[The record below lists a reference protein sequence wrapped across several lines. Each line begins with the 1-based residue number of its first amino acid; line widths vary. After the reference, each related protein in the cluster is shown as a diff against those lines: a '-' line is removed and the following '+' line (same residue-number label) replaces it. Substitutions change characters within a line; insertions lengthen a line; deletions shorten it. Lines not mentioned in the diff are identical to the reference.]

1 MFSAKLLKVAMISDS
16 NLISERTYPMS
27 TTTPHA
33 SSLPA
38 VLSPVITPFTA
49 DGSPDVD
56 RLGRQCRWL
65 LENGVGL
72 AVFGTNSEANSL
84 SARQKRAALEG
95 LVSAGLPANQMMPG
109 TGACSVDDAVEMTR
123 AAVDLGAG
131 GVLMLPPFYY
141 KDVSDDGL
149 FAYYSDVIQQVGDSR
164 LQVYIY
170 NIPQVTKIPL
180 SVDLLERLVK
190 AYPKTVVGMKDS
202 SGDWAYTESCIN
214 RLKST
219 GFRAYAGSESFLLK
233 TLRAGGVGCISA
245 TANVN
250 PAAIS
255 RLAAEWQNADA
266 DERQS
271 DLDAVRSVFQKFPMI
286 AAMKHAVSV
295 TLGDTAWRAVR
306 PPLVSLGSLQQA
318 ELMQALNAIGFEMK
332 GLAA

>member
-27 TTTPHA
+27 ITPHP

-38 VLSPVITPFTA
+38 VLSPVITPFTT
-49 DGSPDVD
+49 DGAPDIS

-65 LENGVGL
+65 LNNGVGL

-95 LVSAGLPANQMMPG
+95 LVKAGLPADQMMPG
-109 TGACSVDDAVEMTR
+109 TGACSVDDALEMTR
-123 AAVDLGAG
+123 AAVELGAG

-141 KDVSDDGL
+141 KDVPDDGL
-149 FAYYSDVIQQVGDSR
+149 FTYYSEIIQKVGDSR

-219 GFRAYAGSESFLLK
+219 GFRAYAGSETFLLK

-255 RLAAEWQNADA
+255 SLAANWQSADA
-266 DERQS
+266 DQRQAA
-271 DLDAVRSVFQKFPMI
+271 LDTVRGIFQKFPMI

-295 TLGDTAWRAVR
+295 TLADSAWQAVR
-306 PPLVSLGSLQQA
+306 PPLVSLSALQQA
-318 ELMQALNAIGFEMK
+318 ELMQALDAIGFEMK
-332 GLAA
+332 GLAG

>member
-1 MFSAKLLKVAMISDS
+1 MFFAKLLKVAMISDS

-27 TTTPHA
+27 TTPHP

-38 VLSPVITPFTA
+38 VLSPVITPFTT
-49 DGSPDVD
+49 DGAPDVT

-65 LENGVGL
+65 LDNGVGL

-95 LVSAGLPANQMMPG
+95 LVKAGLPANQMMPG
-109 TGACSVDDAVEMTR
+109 TGACSVDDALEMTR
-123 AAVDLGAG
+123 AAVELGAG

-141 KDVSDDGL
+141 KDVPDDGL
-149 FAYYSDVIQQVGDSR
+149 FAYYSEIIQKVGDSR

-202 SGDWAYTESCIN
+202 SGDWAYTASCIE

-219 GFRAYAGSESFLLK
+219 GFRAYAGSETFLLK

-250 PAAIS
+250 PTAIS
-255 RLAAEWQNADA
+255 SLAANWQTADA
-266 DERQS
+266 DQHQAG
-271 DLDAVRSVFQKFPMI
+271 LDTVRGVFQKFPMI

-295 TLGDTAWRAVR
+295 TLGDAQWKTVR
-306 PPLVSLGSLQQA
+306 PPLMSLSATQQA
-318 ELMQALNAIGFEMK
+318 ELMQALDAIGFEMK
-332 GLAA
+332 GLAG